1 MGKIRWTKKATGWV
15 EKIYRYVAKD
25 KPLAAQRLVQEI
37 YHTAELLSDFP
48 EIGYRLS
55 DPQFQGLRVLLY
67 GHYRIVYRLLKN
79 KDVNIIGVY
88 AGSLDLNKH
97 LRTQ

>member
-1 MGKIRWTKKATGWV
+1 MGKIRWTKKATGWI
-15 EKIYRYVAKD
+15 EKIYQYVAKD
-25 KPLAAQRLVQEI
+25 KPLAAQKLVQEI
-37 YHTAELLSDFP
+37 YHTAELLGDFP

-55 DPQFQGLRVLLY
+55 DSQFQGLRVLLY